1 MKNKSKKTLTLIIIS
16 FVTLAL
22 GAIAVITSLRLREF
36 SDVAV
41 APTAPVSEP
50 KADLLNNGC
59 FESYS
64 VDQSICNGWCNDDG
78 DCGLSSVD
86 ASSSAIPVAYECL
99 IAEGETTGV
108 CRNPDDMEDEDCI
121 LEVEKLVCNE
131 ACSEDDECT
140 SSLICDTTSETC
152 RHPDYPENDDCQPDE
167 DLLACN
173 EDCENDDECS
183 GDLVCDTD
191 TDTCRNSACLDEID
205 CSCPGDPKVCNE
217 RCEEDNDCEGDLIC
231 DQPTSSCR
239 NADCTGE
246 QDCECDVVTPTPT
259 PTSTPTASST
269 PTPSA
274 SATPEPSLPDAGS
287 VVPTSTLLMMG
298 GILLVLGAMS
308 LLAL

>member
-1 MKNKSKKTLTLIIIS
+1 MEKKSKKTLTLIIIS
-16 FVTLAL
+16 LVTLAL

-50 KADLLNNGC
+50 KAELYNEGC
-59 FESYS
+59 SESYS
-64 VDQSICNGWCNDDG
+64 VDQSVCNGWCNDDD
-78 DCGLSSVD
+78 DCGLIEIET
-86 ASSSAIPVAYECL
+86 ASPSAVPLDCL
-99 IAEGETTGV
+99 IAEGETVGV
-108 CRNPDDMEDEDCI
+108 CRNPDDIEDEDCNPD
-121 LEVEKLVCNE
+121 VEKLVCNE
-131 ACSEDDECT
+131 ACTKDDECT
-140 SSLICDTTSETC
+140 SSLICDTDSETC
-152 RHPDYPENDDCQPDE
+152 RHPDYPESDDCQPDE
-167 DLLACN
+167 ELLACN

-191 TDTCRNSACLDEID
+191 THTCRKYECLDETD
-205 CSCPGDPKVCNE
+205 CSCPGDPKVCNDV
-217 RCEEDNDCEGDLIC
+217 CDVDNDCEDDLIC

-246 QDCECDVVTPTPT
+246 QDCECDVAPTPT

-274 SATPEPSLPDAGS
+274 SATPEPSLPEAGS
-287 VVPTSTLLMMG
+287 VIPTSTLLMMG